1 MNLQVR
7 SRAVTLEKY
16 ICSSEDILKYASKL
30 LKAELPIS
38 LRLMGKDSCYGL
50 NSLLS
55 EGENKLS
62 CVLIHV
68 PLPGS
73 VLTCWENVFGWK
85 GNLEWA

>member
-16 ICSSEDILKYASKL
+16 FSSSEDILKYASKL

-38 LRLMGKDSCYGL
+38 LRLMGKNSYYGL

-55 EGENKLS
+55 EGENKMF

-68 PLPGS
+68 PLSRS
-73 VLTCWENVFGWK
+73 VLTCWEIVFGWK
-85 GNLEWA
+85 RNLEWA